1 MIELKYYLF
10 RATSSILMLFSF
22 LKALEWEIS
31 VDLLNGIEIRIIF
44 LDFIIW
50 LAVELCKELRIAI
63 RNLYFLIFV
72 LYIVQNFTAR
82 GLKIKCKSSFLL

>member
-1 MIELKYYLF
+1 
-10 RATSSILMLFSF
+10 MLFSF

-31 VDLLNGIEIRIIF
+31 AALLNGIEIRIIF

-63 RNLYFLIFV
+63 
-72 LYIVQNFTAR
+72 
-82 GLKIKCKSSFLL
+82 